1 MLKTPRIVNQIE
13 EKLNLTKKKKIS
25 IKFKKINEERL
36 KKKIR

>member
-25 IKFKKINEERL
+25 IIIKKINEERL